1 MPKSVHKTDDKK
13 MGKKHTE
20 IHINIIKNPQD
31 QDLTFVSDPMK
42 ELMLRYSNPHENNN
56 AINSND
62 STKKLV
68 KKARHDSRFSKSDL
82 RNKSK
87 QGLSKQNHS
96 PVYE

>member
-1 MPKSVHKTDDKK
+1 MPKNVHKTDDKK

-20 IHINIIKNPQD
+20 INIIKNPQE
-31 QDLTFVSDPMK
+31 QDPTFVSDLMK
-42 ELMLRYSNPHENNN
+42 ELELRYSDQNENNGTV
-56 AINSND
+56 NSNE

-68 KKARHDSRFSKSDL
+68 KKARHTFRFSKSDL

>member
-1 MPKSVHKTDDKK
+1 MPKSVHKTDDKR
-13 MGKKHTE
+13 MGKKHTD
-20 IHINIIKNPQD
+20 INIIKNPQE
-31 QDLTFVSDPMK
+31 QDPTFVSDPMK
-42 ELMLRYSNPHENNN
+42 ELMRRYSNQNENNGT
-56 AINSND
+56 INSNE

-68 KKARHDSRFSKSDL
+68 KKARHTSRFSKSDL

>member
-1 MPKSVHKTDDKK
+1 MPKSVHKTDDKR
-13 MGKKHTE
+13 MGKKHTD
-20 IHINIIKNPQD
+20 INIIKNPQE
-31 QDLTFVSDPMK
+31 QDPTFVSDPMK
-42 ELMLRYSNPHENNN
+42 ELMLRYSNQNENNGT
-56 AINSND
+56 INSNE

-68 KKARHDSRFSKSDL
+68 KKARHTSRFSKSDF

>member
-42 ELMLRYSNPHENNN
+42 ELMLRYSNQHENNN
-56 AINSND
+56 AIN

-68 KKARHDSRFSKSDL
+68 KKARHEL
-82 RNKSK
+82 
-87 QGLSKQNHS
+87 
-96 PVYE
+96 

>member
-1 MPKSVHKTDDKK
+1 MPKSVHKTDDKR
-13 MGKKHTE
+13 MGKKHTD
-20 IHINIIKNPQD
+20 INIIKNPQE
-31 QDLTFVSDPMK
+31 QDPTFVSDPMK
-42 ELMLRYSNPHENNN
+42 ELILRYSNQNENNGT
-56 AINSND
+56 INSNE

-68 KKARHDSRFSKSDL
+68 RKVRHTSRFSKSDL

>member
-20 IHINIIKNPQD
+20 INIIKNSQNQD
-31 QDLTFVSDPMK
+31 PTFVSDPMK
-42 ELMLRYSNPHENNN
+42 ELMLRYSNQHENNGT
-56 AINSND
+56 INSNEN
-62 STKKLV
+62 TKKLV

>member
-13 MGKKHTE
+13 MVKKHTD
-20 IHINIIKNPQD
+20 INIIKNPQD
-31 QDLTFVSDPMK
+31 QDPTFVSDPMK
-42 ELMLRYSNPHENNN
+42 ELILRYSNQNENNGT
-56 AINSND
+56 INSNE

-68 KKARHDSRFSKSDL
+68 KKARHTPRFSKSDL

>member
-13 MGKKHTE
+13 MGKMYTE
-20 IHINIIKNPQD
+20 IHINIIKNPLD

-42 ELMLRYSNPHENNN
+42 ELMLRYSNQHENNN

-62 STKKLV
+62 STKKMV

>member
-1 MPKSVHKTDDKK
+1 MPKSVHKTDDKR
-13 MGKKHTE
+13 MGKKHTD
-20 IHINIIKNPQD
+20 INIIKNPQE
-31 QDLTFVSDPMK
+31 QDPTFVSDPMK
-42 ELMLRYSNPHENNN
+42 ELMLRYSNQNENNGK
-56 AINSND
+56 INSNE

-68 KKARHDSRFSKSDL
+68 KKARYTSRFSKSDL